1 MNIAHKKKL
10 RWVVRQTIT
19 VLAYS
24 VMCIAAFW
32 LAFAFRYDFDSRH
45 NAFQLF
51 YKNIWWVLL
60 LKLGVFYFHG
70 HFRGYGF
77 YATFR
82 DSFALVKSCFIASA
96 AIFTIFYYV
105 TDLKLSRTIPVLDC
119 LFTVFIIG
127 MVRFGWRFFRQE
139 VLPHFRQTSQKKTLI
154 IGAGL
159 SGVQLANELEMHP
172 ELGYSV
178 IGFISI
184 HEWKKGR
191 LVGQIPVLGHI
202 DQLKSVL
209 HLNKIKEVLILS
221 GVVTGDKL
229 RHVINTCQEMNI
241 RLRIVAPME
250 SRLGG
255 ETVPIREIAIEDLL
269 KRNPVLLDDSS
280 IGKLLSARTVLV
292 TGAGGS
298 IGSEICRQ
306 IIRFQPASL
315 LILGRGENRIF
326 FLEKELLKLGY
337 QGRLI
342 PVIANITNRVRME
355 QVFAKYK
362 PEVIFHAAA
371 HKHVPLMEANV
382 AEAVENNVK
391 GTKIVADLAEEYH
404 ANHFVLV
411 STDKA
416 VNPTSVMGATKHLA
430 ERYVHS
436 LSKQS
441 KTKFVVTR
449 FGNVLGSAGSVVPI
463 FRQQIAA
470 GGPITVTDFR
480 MTRYFMTI
488 PEASQLVLQ
497 AAAIGDGGEI
507 FVLDMGEPVR
517 ILDLAKDLIRL
528 SGLPENAIEIREVGM
543 RPGEKLYEE
552 LYFDSEKA
560 IRTSHAKLRCATHR
574 RFDRNIVNSQIS
586 EILDMLNVVD
596 DNVSIRVQQK
606 LHELI
611 EEYQNDTEVS
621 TIVPPQ
627 DDGKVSIIKLRQI
640 GAA

>member
-1 MNIAHKKKL
+1 
-10 RWVVRQTIT
+10 
-19 VLAYS
+19 
-24 VMCIAAFW
+24 
-32 LAFAFRYDFDSRH
+32 
-45 NAFQLF
+45 
-51 YKNIWWVLL
+51 
-60 LKLGVFYFHG
+60 
-70 HFRGYGF
+70 
-77 YATFR
+77 
-82 DSFALVKSCFIASA
+82 
-96 AIFTIFYYV
+96 
-105 TDLKLSRTIPVLDC
+105 
-119 LFTVFIIG
+119 

-139 VLPHFRQTSQKKTLI
+139 VLSHFRKTNQKKTLI
-154 IGAGL
+154 IGADH
-159 SGVQLANELEMHP
+159 SGVSLANELEEHP
-172 ELGYSV
+172 ELGYS
-178 IGFISI
+178 ITGFISM

-191 LVGQIPVLGHI
+191 LIGQIPVLGYI
-202 DQLKSVL
+202 DQLENVL
-209 HLNKIKEVLILS
+209 LINKIKEVLTLS
-221 GVVTGDKL
+221 GIITGDKL
-229 RHVINTCQEMNI
+229 RNVISTCKKLNI
-241 RLRIVAPME
+241 RLRIVPPIE

-255 ETVPIREIAIEDLL
+255 QTVPIREVAIEDLL
-269 KRNPVLLDDSS
+269 KRSPVMLDESS
-280 IGKLLSARTVLV
+280 IGKLLSKKTVLV

-306 IIRFQPASL
+306 IIRFQPEML

-326 FLEKELLKLGY
+326 FLEKELHTLGY
-337 QGRLI
+337 QGQLV
-342 PVIANITNRVRME
+342 PVIANITNSVRME
-355 QVFAKYK
+355 QVFNRYK

-371 HKHVPLMEANV
+371 HKHVPLMEANI
-382 AEAVENNVK
+382 AEAVDNNVK
-391 GTKIVADLAEEYH
+391 GTKIVADLAGKYE
-404 ANHFVLV
+404 AQHFVLV

-436 LSKQS
+436 LSKLS

-470 GGPITVTDFR
+470 GGPITITDCR

-528 SGLPENAIEIREVGM
+528 SGLPENAIEISEVGM

-560 IRTSHAKLRCATHR
+560 VRTSHPKLRCATHR
-574 RFDRNIVNSQIS
+574 RFDRNTVNSQIS
-586 EILDMLNVVD
+586 EIIEMQNSVD
-596 DNVSIRVQQK
+596 CNTSIRIQQK

-611 EEYQNDTEVS
+611 QEYQNDMEVS
-621 TIVPPQ
+621 SIIQPQ
-627 DDGKVSIIKLRQI
+627 ETEQPSIIKLHHS